1 MKIHREGIS
10 IIFIALSILITL
22 LFFFNFFFVCWLLPL
37 FFFIIF
43 FFRNPHRRIKNCN
56 DSIFSPADGRVI
68 KVEKTFESEYFKE
81 DKIQIS
87 IFMSPLNVHVNRN
100 PITGVVNYFKYHK
113 GKYLVA
119 FHPKSSEKNERT
131 TIVIKNN
138 LNNEILFRQIAG
150 FIARRIKYYDHQGKE
165 VNQGSECGF
174 IKFGSRADIFLPL
187 NSKIKVE
194 VGDKAIAGITKIAEW

>member
-1 MKIHREGIS
+1 
-10 IIFIALSILITL
+10 
-22 LFFFNFFFVCWLLPL
+22 
-37 FFFIIF
+37 
-43 FFRNPHRRIKNCN
+43 
-56 DSIFSPADGRVI
+56 
-68 KVEKTFESEYFKE
+68 
-81 DKIQIS
+81 
-87 IFMSPLNVHVNRN
+87 MSPLNVHVNRN